1 MLNRVQKC
9 GEVTESPSE
18 ARFEEL
24 VAIDGLQFRRVRAS
38 ARPARVRSGGGRLVC
53 RDWEP
58 RASLIHIRAPSSH
71 ESPLSKSEARELGVQ
86 VRARASALQLGPR
99 LTAKAA
105 PTETAAVRTAAAGR
119 ATAAEGSAT
128 VADGSAAA
136 VAVCSAIAAG
146 RRGAGLELLVPPGT
160 TATEITS
167 TPTSEGS
174 DRSA

>member
-1 MLNRVQKC
+1 MH
-9 GEVTESPSE
+9 
-18 ARFEEL
+18 
-24 VAIDGLQFRRVRAS
+24 
-38 ARPARVRSGGGRLVC
+38 GRLVC
-53 RDWEP
+53 DLEEGDSSAEIGS

-119 ATAAEGSAT
+119 ATAAEGSAMVAAEGSAT

-146 RRGAGLELLVPPGT
+146 RRGAELEVLVPPGT